1 MGVGIASEPAARPA
15 AAPAPPAA
23 HYRPQLDGLRA
34 VAVYLVVAYHAGIPV
49 FSGGFI
55 GVDLFFVLSGYLV
68 TQLLLR
74 DFRTSDRVGFRRFY
88 ARRFRRLLPAAFVTL
103 IVTAIVYTAVA
114 APVDVVAARGG
125 FRASF
130 LYVANWHF
138 IAQSND
144 YFGADVNNSPVLH
157 FWSLAVEEQFY
168 LVWPLL
174 LSGIY
179 LFARRFGDRRWQVV
193 RIVMLAGFLLSLGAA
208 LHLSDIDLNRAY
220 YGTDTRAYELLAG
233 GLLAITPR
241 VVRSAK
247 QRAAAMGV
255 LAAVALAALVFVATS
270 HVHLGA
276 IQRGLAATIVSAA
289 LIVALEA
296 SRAGWVGRTLSTP
309 SAVYLG
315 RVSYGTYLWHWPV
328 IVIATQRFSPSPW
341 ALFALT
347 CLIATGIASLS
358 FQVLEQRVRL
368 SRALDRHRTAVI
380 ATGLAVSLVGGLVLI
395 PAIMRDRGTGSSSAR
410 GIGVVANGAD
420 TRVPVPRGLDLQAA
434 ANAPYGRPDCY
445 KAPVQRCIVSGREG
459 PLILLIGDSHA
470 QSLIR
475 GFQGVARKHGMRLA
489 IVTSPNCPWELGAVQ
504 LPIGSPPDLARVCR
518 AHQTDWYERV
528 VPQLQPAVVVL
539 AHRTLDDPITPG
551 VVGFIGTPPIRAGQP
566 GFQER
571 IEDATDQAIAT
582 LRADGRKIVIVEP
595 LPTASGTFNP
605 YTCLSTATYLDE
617 CRYVA
622 VAQPTPLEQYF
633 RSVADGRDVY
643 SIDLDPLVCPY
654 LPICD
659 PIVGGVVVKKDPQHI
674 TAPFSGAMTD
684 AIDRLLVEDRI
695 IER

>member
-1 MGVGIASEPAARPA
+1 MGVGVATEPGTRPT
-15 AAPAPPAA
+15 AAPAWPAG

-74 DFRTSDRVGFRRFY
+74 DFGSSERVGFRRFY

-114 APVDVVAARGG
+114 APVEVVAARGG

-138 IAQSND
+138 IAESND
-144 YFGADVNNSPVLH
+144 YFAADVSNNPVVH

-179 LFARRFGDRRWQVV
+179 LFARRFGERRWQVV
-193 RIVMLAGFLLSLGAA
+193 RLVMVAGFLLSLGAA
-208 LHLSDIDLNRAY
+208 LHLSHVDLNRAY

-241 VVRSAK
+241 VVRGAK
-247 QRAAAMGV
+247 QRVAAMGAV
-255 LAAVALAALVFVATS
+255 AALALAALVFVATS
-270 HVHLGA
+270 HVHLGE
-276 IQRGLAATIVSAA
+276 IQRGLAATIVSGA

-296 SRAGWVGRTLSTP
+296 SRSGLVTRGLSTP

-328 IVIATQRFSPSPW
+328 IVIATQRFTPNPW
-341 ALFALT
+341 SLFALT

-368 SRALDRHRTAVI
+368 SRALDGHRTAVI
-380 ATGLAVSLVGGLVLI
+380 VAGLATSLAGGLILI
-395 PAIMRDRGTGSSSAR
+395 PAIMRDRGAASSSAR
-410 GIGVVANGAD
+410 GIGIVANRVD
-420 TRVPVPRGLDLQAA
+420 TRVPVPRGLNLAAVAA
-434 ANAPYGRPDCY
+434 ATYGRPDCY
-445 KAPVQRCIVSGREG
+445 QRPVDECIVSGKSG
-459 PLILLIGDSHA
+459 PRILLIGDSHS

-475 GFQGVARKHGMRLA
+475 AFSAVAKRHTMRLA
-489 IVTSPNCPWELGAVQ
+489 IVTSPNCPWERDAVEQ
-504 LPIGSPPDLARVCR
+504 PPAAPVDLTRVCR
-518 AHQTDWYERV
+518 AHQDDWYDRV
-528 VPQLQPAVVVL
+528 VPQYDPDLVVL
-539 AHRTLDDPITPG
+539 VHRTLDDALTPS
-551 VVGFIGTPPIRAGQP
+551 VVEFADGERLRSDERGFHGELFRSVDRTI
-566 GFQER
+566 
-571 IEDATDQAIAT
+571 DL
-582 LRADGRKIVIVEP
+582 LRADDRKIVMVEP
-595 LPTASGTFNP
+595 MPNSAELDPF
-605 YTCLSTATYLDE
+605 TCLSKATFLDE

-622 VAQPTPLEQYF
+622 FAGPTPLERYYRTIANGNDLF
-633 RSVADGRDVY
+633 
-643 SIDLDPLVCPY
+643 SIDLDRLVCPY

-659 PIVGGVVVKKDPQHI
+659 PIVGGVVVKIDRQHI
-674 TAPFSGAMTD
+674 SAPFSTAMAD
-684 AIDRLLVEDRI
+684 SIDRLLVDDRI
-695 IER
+695 IPR